1 MRAWADARWAKHALW
16 LGAMLGLAAVV
27 VVRRLV
33 PMSLASAK
41 GLVALGDAV
50 DARDALA
57 AQRAIEAWG
66 PPLSGD
72 DVSIPARLAK
82 GLLHA
87 FSLRPEPS
95 LLVQGSYA
103 VVPSSRPSSRCSAHF
118 GSATV
123 ARSSRSRAR

>member
-1 MRAWADARWAKHALW
+1 VGGRPIQTI
-16 LGAMLGLAAVV
+16 V

-33 PMSLASAK
+33 PMSLASTK

-72 DVSIPARLAK
+72 DVSIPERLAK

-87 FSLRPEPS
+87 FCAP
-95 LLVQGSYA
+95 A
-103 VVPSSRPSSRCSAHF
+103 
-118 GSATV
+118 
-123 ARSSRSRAR
+123 